1 MGTIILETWSRRDPG
16 FNLQVFTLC
25 AALREILYR
34 NTKVSKTESR
44 RCYGMVV
51 RIKGLSQTARIEIL
65 ALGH

>member
-1 MGTIILETWSRRDPG
+1 M
-16 FNLQVFTLC
+16 C

-34 NTKVSKTESR
+34 NTKVSKTASR